1 MNITVKPTTS
11 QSTLYTLT
19 EFGFGNYNPANSSQY
34 FVSILNDQESV
45 YKSQTNQTY
54 VTMDF
59 RGIGLPSRS
68 YSRFVNLLQI
78 ATNGTASCANIQGG
92 MCALPQTCNN
102 YQNLW
107 QYSFRVAFDS
117 NDGQYIVVPLSIF
130 AQNRELQGLASCV
143 IYVEKLDETLANSQ
157 SMVIGQMFFQ
167 SIDLAYFANFTAKQ

>member
-34 FVSILNDQESV
+34 FVSILNDQESI

-59 RGIGLPSRS
+59 RGIGLPTRS

-78 ATNGTASCANIQGG
+78 ATNGTASCANI
-92 MCALPQTCNN
+92 
-102 YQNLW
+102 
-107 QYSFRVAFDS
+107 
-117 NDGQYIVVPLSIF
+117 
-130 AQNRELQGLASCV
+130 
-143 IYVEKLDETLANSQ
+143 
-157 SMVIGQMFFQ
+157 
-167 SIDLAYFANFTAKQ
+167 